1 MTSVMLPMEDIS
13 ADIEQALLNCIQS
26 DSQEWDPDLKP
37 LNQHTSTQG
46 TRLLLDAIESLTG

>member
-1 MTSVMLPMEDIS
+1 MEDIS

-46 TRLLLDAIESLTG
+46 TRLLLEAIESLTG